1 MVTTRVGRAREWS
14 SINGGEGGEEWEEGV
29 VVVSGRAPVRM
40 RVTRAR
46 VKRVR
51 EREREK

>member
-1 MVTTRVGRAREWS
+1 MVRVRVGRASEWEV
-14 SINGGEGGEEWEEGV
+14 GEGEEGEEV
-29 VVVSGRAPVRM
+29 VRGREPVRT
-40 RVTRAR
+40 RVTSAR

>member
-1 MVTTRVGRAREWS
+1 MIRVGRAREWWV
-14 SINGGEGGEEWEEGV
+14 NEGEGGV
-29 VVVSGRAPVRM
+29 VVVSGRAPVRT
-40 RVTRAR
+40 RVTSAR